1 MGWKRKIV
9 EERIWEE
16 EKMKIFKKIAKEE
29 KKTMKRKILQE
40 KKKKIAQEYKRKTM
54 TKNDTPVIFL
64 KKVNFMDFFNLWH
77 RP

>member
-40 KKKKIAQEYKRKTM
+40 KKIRELIWREETNEKRGEREKDYIG
-54 TKNDTPVIFL
+54 KLKDYVGKWND
-64 KKVNFMDFFNLWH
+64 
-77 RP
+77 